1 VTQTARVFGREY
13 AAAYDDLYHDK
24 DYLAEC
30 DLIER
35 VFETYGAGPIRRVL
49 DLGCGTG
56 GHAVILAQRD
66 YAVVGVDRSPEM
78 LDRARAR
85 GSAARFEV
93 GQIGSVDLGET
104 FDAALMM
111 FAVLGYQVGNAD
123 LQAALATVRRHLR
136 AGGLFFCDFWYGP
149 AVLAQRP
156 SERVKVI
163 DSTHGQ
169 LIRVA
174 TGELDAR
181 HDLCTVRYHVWQI
194 EADRVLAEVREQH
207 PVRYFFALELELLL
221 AAAGFELTRLGAF
234 PNLDDEPTENTW
246 NVALVARAV

>member
-1 VTQTARVFGREY
+1 MTLAGSVFGRDY
-13 AAAYDDLYHDK
+13 AAAYDELYHDK

-30 DLIER
+30 ELISR
-35 VFETYGAGPIRRVL
+35 VFATYAPGPVRRVL

-56 GHAVILAQRD
+56 GHAVVLAERG
-66 YAVVGVDRSPEM
+66 YEVVGIDRSPEM
-78 LDRARAR
+78 LSRARAR
-85 GSAARFEV
+85 ESSVRFEL
-93 GQIGSVDLGET
+93 GEIASVDLGET

-123 LQAALATVRRHLR
+123 VRAALATARRHMR

-163 DSTHGQ
+163 DSLHGQ

-174 TGELDAR
+174 TAELDTR
-181 HDLCTVRYHVWQI
+181 RDLCTVRYHVWQI
-194 EADRVLAEVREQH
+194 EAGRVQAEVREEH
-207 PVRYFFALELELLL
+207 PMRYFFALELELLL
-221 AAAGFELTRLGAF
+221 AAAGFELARLGAF
-234 PNLDDEPTENTW
+234 PHLDNDPSENTW
-246 NVALVARAV
+246 NVALVARAI